1 MNPRIRASAVAILSA
16 FGALLFGLDI
26 GYIAPILECASFKR
40 DVAHLADWHS
50 HRSKIDDYTAGF
62 IVGVFSLGCVVS
74 SLPPLSAYCLDTWG
88 RRSSIIIGSGVFLLG
103 SCLQVMAN
111 SIPMMLWGRF
121 VSGLSIGLLS
131 TVVSLYQSELA
142 PSTMRGC
149 LTSIYQLMIT
159 AGILLAAII
168 DHYLV
173 HRDDG
178 WRWAISIQMVP
189 ALVLL
194 FSMPF
199 MPRSPRWLVQQDRCD
214 EALEA
219 LRLVRDD
226 AEAEAELAEI
236 KLSYAEAKALGEPKW
251 SELLHGR
258 PRQLLLIGVTLQ
270 ILQQM
275 VGMNAFM
282 YFGPRIFADI
292 GFSPT
297 LFQTCS
303 NLVNFLATFPALLL
317 ADVCG
322 RRSLLWWS
330 ALGMTVACISIASIG
345 SGVMARFTTDLSS
358 DVGRYLVV
366 SMVFFF
372 IINFA
377 YGWGP
382 IVWVYN
388 SEIFP
393 LRYRSQ
399 CIATAA
405 CSNWVG
411 NYAIAQCTPVLL

>member
-1 MNPRIRASAVAILSA
+1 MCSCVHTCFMIT
-16 FGALLFGLDI
+16 ALARKKDW
-26 GYIAPILECASFKR
+26 KR
-40 DVAHLADWHS
+40 S
-50 HRSKIDDYTAGF
+50 RSGSESSLNVFRAGF

-236 KLSYAEAKALGEPKW
+236 KLSYAEAKAGTSCLY
-251 SELLHGR
+251 SMFICDCNSCL
-258 PRQLLLIGVTLQ
+258 
-270 ILQQM
+270 
-275 VGMNAFM
+275 AF
-282 YFGPRIFADI
+282 R
-292 GFSPT
+292 
-297 LFQTCS
+297 
-303 NLVNFLATFPALLL
+303 LL
-317 ADVCG
+317 ASRNGANCCMAARG
-322 RRSLLWWS
+322 SCCSLVS
-330 ALGMTVACISIASIG
+330 HC
-345 SGVMARFTTDLSS
+345 RFSS
-358 DVGRYLVV
+358 KWL
-366 SMVFFF
+366 
-372 IINFA
+372 
-377 YGWGP
+377 
-382 IVWVYN
+382 
-388 SEIFP
+388 E
-393 LRYRSQ
+393 
-399 CIATAA
+399 
-405 CSNWVG
+405 
-411 NYAIAQCTPVLL
+411 